1 MPLVQGSHLGGGR
14 VRQHGAH
21 AALPQDGEL
30 RSEAVLLGGPE
41 ARRSIRGEV
50 RRLRDGHVGRIEV
63 GEVPATQLAR
73 DLGEIGEPDFGDG
86 QRLVRRAKHLD
97 VENAGARVLTERHVE
112 VALRIDAPETV
123 EARLVEEEQARA
135 PVDGAHLLRGQRTH
149 GIEALAALVVPEAQ
163 VVVLVALEAV
173 DERLDVELD
182 GLVERDE
189 LCVLV
194 REQGAFEPAD
204 GLGRE
209 REEHRASTAE
219 RLGVRGEPTRRQTLH
234 EAVEKARFASRPL
247 HDRTRY
253 HETFVILPRPSAQYS
268 WGFPVAT
275 PPSGPPRPPRP
286 QHRAGARAGAARAWT
301 PGRRR
306 SRSRRRA
313 RSGVPWARS
322 SGR

>member
-1 MPLVQGSHLGGGR
+1 MPLVEGSHLGGGR

-21 AALPQDGEL
+21 AALPQDREL
-30 RSEAVLLGGPE
+30 RSEAVLLGGSE

-63 GEVPATQLAR
+63 REVTATQLAR
-73 DLGEIGEPDFGDG
+73 DLGEIGEPDVGDG

-97 VENAGARVLTERHVE
+97 VEDAGARVLTERHVE
-112 VALRIDAPETV
+112 VALCIDAPETV

-135 PVDGAHLLRGQRTH
+135 PVDGAHLLRGERTH

-173 DERLDVELD
+173 DERLHVELD

-194 REQGAFEPAD
+194 REQGAFEAAN

-209 REEHRASTAE
+209 GEEHRAATAE

-234 EAVEKARFASRPL
+234 EAVEEARFASRPL

-253 HETFVILPRPSAQYS
+253 HETFVISPRPSAQYS
-268 WGFPVAT
+268 WGFPAAKPRHGT
-275 PPSGPPRPPRP
+275 GRRAHLRPPP
-286 QHRAGARAGAARAWT
+286 T
-301 PGRRR
+301 
-306 SRSRRRA
+306 
-313 RSGVPWARS
+313 ARS
-322 SGR
+322 SDARLGERAIDS